1 MIDGRLVTPRQ
12 KEVSPMSPESKS
24 DMPKCFII
32 QPFDKGVYDKRY
44 RDVLK
49 PVVQSVGF
57 EPYRVDED
65 PSASIPIETI
75 EEGIKSSAAVLAD
88 ITENNPNV
96 WFEVGYAIAAGKEV
110 VFICS
115 DDRDTQFPFDVQH
128 RNIIQYETE
137 SISDF
142 DTLKAK
148 LISRLKAVLKKSESL
163 AELADLSPIKDQ
175 KGLTPMEISALV
187 IIMENRFTPGGS
199 VRPHEIRKD
208 MAKLGYRDI
217 AVSLSLEGLL
227 RKGMIEPVEL
237 EGEYGPYTN
246 YMMTSRGVDWI
257 MVNQDKLVLER
268 KPTPRVSHAEIT
280 DEDIPF

>member
-1 MIDGRLVTPRQ
+1 
-12 KEVSPMSPESKS
+12 MSPESKG
-24 DMPKCFII
+24 DMPKCFVI
-32 QPFDKGVYDKRY
+32 QPFDHGVYDKRY

-49 PVVQSVGF
+49 PAIQSAGL

-75 EEGIKSSAAVLAD
+75 EEGIKASAAVLAD

-142 DTLKAK
+142 DQLKAK
-148 LISRLKAVLKKSESL
+148 LIARLKAVLKKSESL
-163 AELADLSPIKDQ
+163 ADLADLSPIKDQ
-175 KGLTPMEISALV
+175 KGLAPMEISALV

-199 VRPHEIRKD
+199 VRPQEIRKD
-208 MAKLGYRDI
+208 MAKIGYRDI

-268 KPTPRVSHAEIT
+268 KPTTRVSHAEIT